1 MLTYDCT
8 GFQLDGS
15 PLRILSGAAH
25 YFRTHPRQWPQR
37 LAALRAMGLNT
48 VETYIPWNLH
58 EPAQGDFRRLTEL
71 PAFLDEAAR
80 QGLWAIVR
88 PGPYICAEWDNGG
101 LPGWLTA
108 RVGRRA
114 RTSDPTYLAA
124 VDAYLDV
131 VMPAVVERQC
141 DRGGNVLMVQVEN
154 EYGSHGSDADYLR
167 HLADGLARRGVSVP
181 LFTSDGP
188 EEHLLNA
195 GSVPGL
201 LATVNFG
208 SEPEAA
214 FAELRRH
221 RPEDPPFCM
230 EFWNGWFDHWGEKH
244 HTRTPE
250 DAADSLRRILAAG
263 GSVNLY
269 MAHGGTNFG
278 TTAGANHADPPFNS
292 TDWTDSPFQPA
303 VTSYDYDAPL
313 DERGTPTPKF
323 EALRAVLAEFAA
335 EHPEEARYLSDAPP
349 ALPAP
354 APLLAP
360 REVTVDS
367 YAPLSPEDPVHS
379 PVPPTFEELGLEH
392 GLVRYT
398 LRVPGTRPAP
408 VPPESADDSPEGTDA
423 PPPARRAGAVL
434 TVEGLRDRATLWIDG
449 ERVAELVRGV
459 EGEPLQVPAGATVEL
474 LVESLGRVN
483 YGPQVGETKGITGG
497 VRHERQ
503 YLHGCRAEAVR
514 LDDLSG
520 LDFQPEPPSARP
532 HFARGSLPLDS
543 TGDTYLAV
551 PGGRHGHLWVNGF
564 HLGRYDERGPQ
575 TTLYCPQP
583 LLQEGANEI
592 TLLELGDAAPAVI
605 ELRSAAELG

>member
-1 MLTYDCT
+1 MLTYDSS
-8 GFQLDGS
+8 GFRLDGS

-25 YFRTHPRQWPQR
+25 YFRTRPEQWPQR

-58 EPAQGDFRRLTEL
+58 EPSPGVFRRLDEL
-71 PAFLDEAAR
+71 SAFLDEAAR

-114 RTSDPTYLAA
+114 RTGDPEFLTA
-124 VDAYLDV
+124 VDAYLDA
-131 VMPAVVERQC
+131 VMPAVVDRQC
-141 DRGGNVLMVQVEN
+141 DRPGGNVLMVQVEN
-154 EYGSHGSDADYLR
+154 EYGSYGSDAAYLR
-167 HLADGLARRGVSVP
+167 HLADGLTARGVRVP

-188 EEHLLNA
+188 EDHLLNA
-195 GSVPGL
+195 GTVPGL

-208 SEPEAA
+208 SDPEAA
-214 FAELRRH
+214 FAVLRRH
-221 RPEDPPFCM
+221 RPQDPPFCM

-244 HTRTPE
+244 HTREPE

-292 TDWTDSPFQPA
+292 TDWTDSPYQPA

-313 DERGTPTPKF
+313 DERGAPTAKY
-323 EALRAVLAEFAA
+323 EALRAVLAEFTA
-335 EHPEEARYLSDAPP
+335 EHPDEARHLGDSTVD
-349 ALPAP
+349 PAP
-354 APLLAP
+354 APLLAA
-360 REVTVDS
+360 REITLDS
-367 YAPLSPEDPVHS
+367 YAPLHHGAPVDS

-398 LRVPGTRPAP
+398 FRVPG
-408 VPPESADDSPEGTDA
+408 
-423 PPPARRAGAVL
+423 ARREDGPAGDPADVALPL

-449 ERVAELVRGV
+449 ERIGEQVRGV
-459 EGEPLQVPAGATVEL
+459 AGESVQVRGGAVVEL

-514 LDDLSG
+514 LDDISG
-520 LDFQPEPPSARP
+520 LRFTPERPDTADRPARP
-532 HFARGSLPLDS
+532 HFARGTLTLDS
-543 TGDTYLAV
+543 TGDTFLAV
-551 PGGRHGHLWVNGF
+551 PAGRHGHLWVNGF
-564 HLGRYDERGPQ
+564 HLGRYDGRGPQ

-583 LLQEGANEI
+583 LLSAGVNEV

-605 ELRSAAELG
+605 ELRAAADLG